1 LDVTILQMVVQELDR
16 QLRGGFVSKIHQPL
30 PRETVLRIRLPHGG
44 EKKLVLSADA
54 KLGRIHLTDLQIPNP
69 PVPPRFCS
77 YLRAHFQGA
86 RILAIEAETD
96 DRVVRI
102 VAQRGPEEARSE
114 LELILELL
122 GRDSNIILVDR
133 RTHSILDCLH
143 HLDAK
148 ETASRVVMPGSPYKL
163 PPRRQGHSTEHGATS
178 PEIPTPGIAVR
189 PGGKTFLTN
198 AATGTDDLRFPT
210 LNEAADAFFAP
221 RLQQT
226 MLDALRRALTAPVRA
241 RIRSLEKRLQ
251 KIRDDEARLQKFV
264 DRSEEG
270 ELLKANLSQARKGM
284 DHVVVQD
291 WSTGQERTIVL
302 DPSLDAVENMQRLF
316 KKAAKGKR
324 GLKSVSERSE
334 ETDRETKSLKDQ
346 LFLMESARDVTE
358 LEAFAGHADAEPT
371 ASGPGEVGSREERKK
386 AQSGYF
392 RQYTAPSGRLVL
404 VGKSSRGNEFLLRHK
419 ADKEDLWFHVKDWP
433 GAHVLLRTAGRTPA
447 PPEDL
452 EFAAALTVTFSAA
465 RGKGKVEVMMALVK
479 DVSKPRG
486 GAPGQVTVKR
496 FRTIL
501 AEG

>member
-1 LDVTILQMVVQELDR
+1 MVVQELD
-16 QLRGGFVSKIHQPL
+16 QLLRGGFVSKVHQPL
-30 PRETVLRIRLPHGG
+30 PRETVLRIRLPHEG

-54 KLGRIHLTDLQIPNP
+54 KLGRIHLTDLKIPNP

-86 RILAIEAETD
+86 RVLAIEAETD

-102 VAQRGPEEARSE
+102 VGRRGPEEARSE

-133 RTHSILDCLH
+133 KTHTILDCLH

-148 ETASRVVMPGSPYKL
+148 ETASRVVMPGTPYRL
-163 PPRRQGHSTEHGATS
+163 PPRRQGLSTADGATS
-178 PEIPTPGIAVR
+178 LEILAPGIAVG
-189 PGGKTFLTN
+189 PGGKTHLTV
-198 AATGTDDLRFPT
+198 AATGSDDELFPT
-210 LNEAADAFFAP
+210 LNAAADAFFAS
-221 RLQQT
+221 RLQQA
-226 MLDALRRALTAPVRA
+226 MLDAQRRALTGPVRS
-241 RIRSLEKRLQ
+241 RIRSLEKRLI
-251 KIRDDEARLQKFV
+251 KIEGDAARLEQFV
-264 DRSEEG
+264 ARSEEG
-270 ELLKANLSQARKGM
+270 ELLKANLNKARRGM

-291 WSTGQERTIVL
+291 WSSGKERAIGL

-316 KKAAKGKR
+316 KNAAKGKR
-324 GLKSVSERSE
+324 GLTLVSERRE
-334 ETDRETKSLKDQ
+334 ETDREIRALKDQ
-346 LFLMESARDVTE
+346 LFLMESAQDLTE
-358 LEAFAGHADAEPT
+358 LEAIAGHVDAEPV
-371 ASGPGEVGSREERKK
+371 AREPGDVGSRDERKK

-404 VGKSSRGNEFLLRHK
+404 VGRSSRGNEFLLRQK

-433 GAHVLLRTAGRTPA
+433 GAHVLLRTAGRTPP

-452 EFAAALTVTFSAA
+452 EFAAALTVTFSGA
-465 RGKGKVEVMMALVK
+465 RGKGKVEVMMAQVK
-479 DVSKPRG
+479 DVGRPKG

-496 FRTIL
+496 FRTIR